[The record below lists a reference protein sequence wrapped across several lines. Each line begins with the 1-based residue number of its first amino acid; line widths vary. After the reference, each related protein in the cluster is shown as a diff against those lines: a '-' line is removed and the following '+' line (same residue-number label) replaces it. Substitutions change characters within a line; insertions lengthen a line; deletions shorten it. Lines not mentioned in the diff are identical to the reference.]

1 MRIEPISVEAFTV
14 HDAPAVDPVT
24 VILRDLG
31 EGKGRLIIECYC
43 ESWAGYWGAMG
54 DRSLTKFLIDGDADY
69 IANRIYPGGLSR
81 GTRRYEY
88 LVRIVRAMQAALKER
103 AAPETSERLL
113 ARQQPCGCIVCTCD
127 DDHRCQG
134 CGAKHCGTHPVGELP
149 NPRYTNE

>member
-1 MRIEPISVEAFTV
+1 MRIEPLTVEAFTV

-24 VILRDLG
+24 VILRDIG

-54 DRSLTKFLIDGDADY
+54 DRSLTKFLMDCDADY

-88 LVRIVRAMQAALKER
+88 LLRIVTAMKEALKQR
-103 AAPETSERLL
+103 AGMETRDE
-113 ARQQPCGCIVCTCD
+113 
-127 DDHRCQG
+127 
-134 CGAKHCGTHPVGELP
+134 
-149 NPRYTNE
+149 

>member
-43 ESWAGYWGAMG
+43 EAWVGYWGAMG
-54 DRSLTKFLIDGDADY
+54 ERNLTKFLLDCDADY

-88 LVRIVRAMQAALKER
+88 LVRIVRAMQAALKQR
-103 AAPETSERLL
+103 AATETSLTQHKFEQWDNGKCR
-113 ARQQPCGCIVCTCD
+113 
-127 DDHRCQG
+127 
-134 CGAKHCGTHPVGELP
+134 CGAPLESAIHVDEGEGLDF
-149 NPRYTNE
+149 

>member
-1 MRIEPISVEAFTV
+1 MRIEPLTVEAFTV

-31 EGKGRLIIECYC
+31 DGKGRLIIECYC

-54 DRSLTKFLIDGDADY
+54 ERRNLAKFLMDCDADY

-88 LVRIVRAMQAALKER
+88 LLRIVRAMQDALRQR
-103 AAPETSERLL
+103 ASQETGACCSRALETGGQRHTST
-113 ARQQPCGCIVCTCD
+113 CG
-127 DDHRCQG
+127 RG
-134 CGAKHCGTHPVGELP
+134 PV
-149 NPRYTNE
+149 